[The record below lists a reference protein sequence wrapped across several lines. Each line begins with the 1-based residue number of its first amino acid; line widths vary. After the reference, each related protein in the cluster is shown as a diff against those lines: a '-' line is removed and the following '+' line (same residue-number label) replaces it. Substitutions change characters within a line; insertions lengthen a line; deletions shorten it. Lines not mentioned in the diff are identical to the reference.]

1 MNKLLV
7 IRYLPVWKIK
17 IILTVLIDL
26 GYLAGPTSFSI
37 IRLLKSRS
45 AILLIIF
52 KVLNFFIQVDGVMWE
67 N

>member
-17 IILTVLIDL
+17 IILAVLIDL
-26 GYLAGPTSFSI
+26 GYLARPTSFSI
-37 IRLLKSRS
+37 IRLLSRS
-45 AILLIIF
+45 AISLQIF
-52 KVLNFFIQVDGVMWE
+52 KVLNFFIQIDGVMWK